1 MPGRGACQ
9 SAEFFL
15 MATAKFSKIFSPD
28 LVLGIGPSS
37 WTAATEVG
45 LTAVSW
51 TVDVSYFCRDNLVT
65 TVIRVRSLPS

>member
-1 MPGRGACQ
+1 
-9 SAEFFL
+9 

-37 WTAATEVG
+37 WTAATEVNIFWVG

-65 TVIRVRSLPS
+65 TVVRVRSLPS